1 MKKLLALAMTA
12 VFCLGVSAQCPHKK
26 NCQKNCPKCE
36 QCDKKDCKKKCNK
49 DCKDCKNCKKQCPNK
64 SGKKCPAKK

>member
-12 VFCLGVSAQCPHKK
+12 VFCLGVSAQCPLKK

-36 QCDKKDCKKKCNK
+36 QCDKKDYKKKM
-49 DCKDCKNCKKQCPNK
+49 QQGLQGLQELQEAVPQ
-64 SGKKCPAKK
+64 

>member
-12 VFCLGVSAQCPHKK
+12 VFCLGVSAQCPLKK

-49 DCKDCKNCKKQCPNK
+49 DCKDCKNCKKQCPQ
-64 SGKKCPAKK
+64 

>member
-12 VFCLGVSAQCPHKK
+12 VFCLGVSAQCPLKK

-36 QCDKKDCKKKCNK
+36 QCDK
-49 DCKDCKNCKKQCPNK
+49 KDCKNCKKQCPNK